1 MMIKK
6 DIKSHKLM
14 YLKAIL
20 FLLILVISVIEILL
34 TTRDL
39 KTGILLILIIWA
51 SARIYYFMFYV
62 IENYID
68 TNYKFSGIISFVQYL
83 IRNKN

>member
-1 MMIKK
+1 
-6 DIKSHKLM
+6 M

>member
-1 MMIKK
+1 
-6 DIKSHKLM
+6 M

-34 TTRDL
+34 VTKDL
-39 KTGILLILIIWA
+39 KTGILLILIIWS

-68 TNYKFSGIISFVQYL
+68 EDYKFSGIISFIQYL
-83 IRNKN
+83 VKN

>member
-1 MMIKK
+1 MR

-34 TTRDL
+34 VTKDL
-39 KTGILLILIIWA
+39 KTGILLILIIWS

-68 TNYKFSGIISFVQYL
+68 EDYKFSGIISFIQYL
-83 IRNKN
+83 VKN